1 MQDPAEKYDGE
12 ERRRW
17 HIKKEVSLGD
27 LIAFASAALAV
38 VYAYTTLDKRVSIL
52 EDADRTRQ
60 IMEDRKSAD
69 FIRYQQRIDT
79 TLDRIND
86 KLDRLIDRRQAK

>member
-1 MQDPAEKYDGE
+1 MSELPEKYDGE

-52 EDADRTRQ
+52 EDSDRARQ
-60 IMEDRKSAD
+60 IAEERKNAD
-69 FIRYQQRIDT
+69 FIRYQQRIDV

-86 KLDRLIDRRQAK
+86 KLDRLIDRRPGR